1 MDAFY
6 DLMEI
11 TLKRNSSLWSPIS
24 VEEFQN
30 VDFSKMIKS
39 QEIRGGGVW
48 TGIKRFNFTHF
59 QFNNQPFIP
68 THNLFETKN
77 IFHPIV
83 IGWNFINDHE
93 LCDIIYVT

>member
-1 MDAFY
+1 M
-6 DLMEI
+6 
-11 TLKRNSSLWSPIS
+11 WSPVS

-68 THNLFETKN
+68 THKLFEIKN

-83 IGWNFINDHE
+83 IGWILKSHDFTH
-93 LCDIIYVT
+93 